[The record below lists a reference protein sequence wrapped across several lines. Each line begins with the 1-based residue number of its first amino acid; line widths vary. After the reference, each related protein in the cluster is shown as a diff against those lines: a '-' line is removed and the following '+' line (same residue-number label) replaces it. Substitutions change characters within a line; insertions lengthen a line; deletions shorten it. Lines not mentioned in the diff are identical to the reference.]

1 MTAQHKVDDSER
13 SSSGPQHTP
22 RLRLKRKT
30 SRAGHVDGAWWPQ
43 SDDLAAELPDLV
55 TVLSVRLGAVTRVTY
70 NVADWPKPVRKQRIG
85 DQVVRLDGYHR
96 HPLHTVGI
104 LDGRGNEID
113 LLVVPTQTDAEDA
126 HTMMMVAAET
136 DDVSTV
142 ELLLAGGPPGRK
154 TLSA

>member
-1 MTAQHKVDDSER
+1 MTTQHKVDGSGR
-13 SSSGPQHTP
+13 SSSGPEHTP

-30 SRAGHVDGAWWPQ
+30 SRSGHVDGAWWPH

-70 NVADWPKPVRKQRIG
+70 NVADWPETERKQRMG

-113 LLVVPTQTDAEDA
+113 LLVVPAQTDAEDA
-126 HTMMMVAAET
+126 HQMMMAAAET
-136 DDVSTV
+136 DDVSAV
-142 ELLLAGGPPGRK
+142 EVLLAGGPQGRK